1 MCSPYSIRQ
10 VTGNDLAGLSNLS
23 RRPMSQEALFTNI
36 GIARAR
42 DVHIPYQT
50 IEATPGIEIRGK
62 RLSASR
68 SASNSQSITHLQRY
82 ESRLSLGFPLSV
94 HGVVPNPYQ
103 LSVSSI

>member
-1 MCSPYSIRQ
+1 M
-10 VTGNDLAGLSNLS
+10 
-23 RRPMSQEALFTNI
+23 
-36 GIARAR
+36 
-42 DVHIPYQT
+42 
-50 IEATPGIEIRGK
+50 EATPGIEIQGK

-103 LSVSSI
+103 KDMNTVFLLGVHTNGFGVVG